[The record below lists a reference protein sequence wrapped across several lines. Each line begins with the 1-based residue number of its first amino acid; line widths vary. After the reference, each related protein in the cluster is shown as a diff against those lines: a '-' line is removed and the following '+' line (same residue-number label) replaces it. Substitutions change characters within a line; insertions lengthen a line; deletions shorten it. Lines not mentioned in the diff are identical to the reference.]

1 MQEAL
6 DKFLTILHGIWRF
19 RWYAILV
26 AWVLAP
32 IGWVVVSK
40 MPNQYESSAQIYVDA
55 DSVLR
60 PMLRGIALDSI
71 DISERLGM
79 MSKAILSRPN
89 LEKVIREVDLDVNIT
104 SRVEREA
111 LFSNLEKSIS
121 IKATRTHRTPRPQ
134 PPNLYFISA
143 QNKNPELAYKIVQSL
158 LDIFVESSLGDTRED
173 SNVAQKFLDQQ
184 IKEYEAKLI
193 AAEERLR
200 QFKRGNI
207 ETLPEQGRNFYQR
220 LQQSQTQLDEIRLQI
235 SEEENRR
242 RELVRQI
249 DGINPTQSVVG
260 TDGRAIISP
269 LQQRINTLQERLD
282 ELLLRYTDEHPDV
295 LEAKSALES
304 LRREQTEN
312 TDENSAEQSNP
323 MYQQLKV
330 TLGGVEANIA
340 ALKVRHDEYQK
351 RVNTLQQQIEV
362 LPKVE
367 AELKALNRDYEIN
380 KQNYDELIKRRQA
393 AQIADQAEQTGEK
406 VKLKVIEPPRVPVNP
421 FSPNRFLFSTAV
433 FFLAVG
439 AGVGLA
445 FLLSQ
450 IKPAY
455 YSQRMLKEQLGLPVL
470 GSVSMLSLP
479 SVVSR
484 RKLQLLAFFTV
495 GGLLFVSYI
504 VVLSL
509 QM

>member
-323 MYQQLKV
+323 M
-330 TLGGVEANIA
+330 
-340 ALKVRHDEYQK
+340 
-351 RVNTLQQQIEV
+351 
-362 LPKVE
+362 
-367 AELKALNRDYEIN
+367 
-380 KQNYDELIKRRQA
+380 
-393 AQIADQAEQTGEK
+393 
-406 VKLKVIEPPRVPVNP
+406 
-421 FSPNRFLFSTAV
+421 
-433 FFLAVG
+433 
-439 AGVGLA
+439 
-445 FLLSQ
+445 
-450 IKPAY
+450 
-455 YSQRMLKEQLGLPVL
+455 
-470 GSVSMLSLP
+470 
-479 SVVSR
+479 
-484 RKLQLLAFFTV
+484 
-495 GGLLFVSYI
+495 
-504 VVLSL
+504 
-509 QM
+509 